1 MMTWSELI
9 MGGVP
14 AWRAVREDNS
24 DADQSMPSEAELVSA
39 GVDLI
44 AASTPCFLP
53 ARLRALYLTVDPE
66 MMG

>member
-1 MMTWSELI
+1 VEFRL
-9 MGGVP
+9 GGLFEKITV
-14 AWRAVREDNS
+14 N
-24 DADQSMPSEAELVSA
+24 ADQSMPSEAELVSA

-53 ARLRALYLTVDPE
+53 ARRSALYLTVDPE